1 MAPTSKSKSF
11 ATETK
16 LVQELAAIFDDSELT
31 ELELETEQI
40 SIRLS
45 RGQQGQQ
52 IISMPQTMAA
62 PVAQAT
68 PAAAPGGAPAATSEG
83 PQASA
88 TDFTSHEGAVRSP
101 MVGTVYRAPEPGA
114 ADFVSEG
121 DAVKKGQTLFI
132 VEAMKVMNPITAPA
146 DGTVTKILVDNA
158 QPIEFDQPLAV
169 IE

>member
-1 MAPTSKSKSF
+1 MAPTSKAKSF

-16 LVQELAAIFDDSELT
+16 LVQDLAAIFDDRELT
-31 ELELETEQI
+31 ELELETDQI

-45 RGQQGQQ
+45 RGQQGQTML
-52 IISMPQTMAA
+52 SMPQPTAA
-62 PVAQAT
+62 PVAQA
-68 PAAAPGGAPAATSEG
+68 PAAPSAPVTAEPA

-88 TDFTSHEGAVRSP
+88 ADLASHEGALRSP

-121 DAVKKGQTLFI
+121 DTVKKGQTLFI

>member
-1 MAPTSKSKSF
+1 MAPTSKAKSF

-16 LVQELAAIFDDSELT
+16 LVQDLAAIFDDRELT
-31 ELELETEQI
+31 ELELETDQI

-45 RGQQGQQ
+45 RGQQGQAML
-52 IISMPQTMAA
+52 SMPQPMAA
-62 PVAQAT
+62 PVVQ
-68 PAAAPGGAPAATSEG
+68 APAAPSAPVTAEPA

-88 TDFTSHEGAVRSP
+88 ADLASHEGALRSP

-121 DAVKKGQTLFI
+121 DTVKKGQTLFI

>member
-1 MAPTSKSKSF
+1 MAPTSKAKSF

-16 LVQELAAIFDDSELT
+16 LVQDLAAIFDDRELT
-31 ELELETEQI
+31 ELELETDQI

-45 RGQQGQQ
+45 RGQKGQTML
-52 IISMPQTMAA
+52 SMPQPMAA
-62 PVAQAT
+62 PVAQA
-68 PAAAPGGAPAATSEG
+68 PAAPSAPVTAEPA

-88 TDFTSHEGAVRSP
+88 ADLASHEGALRSP

-121 DAVKKGQTLFI
+121 DTVKKGQTLFI

>member
-16 LVQELAAIFDDSELT
+16 LVQDLAAIFDDSELT

-45 RGQQGQQ
+45 RGQQGQPMF
-52 IISMPQTMAA
+52 SMPQALAA
-62 PVAQAT
+62 PVVQPAPAAGPSA
-68 PAAAPGGAPAATSEG
+68 PAAASEA

-88 TDFTSHEGAVRSP
+88 ADLANHEGAVRSP

-121 DAVKKGQTLFI
+121 DTVKKGQTLFI

>member
-1 MAPTSKSKSF
+1 MAPTSKAKSF

-16 LVQELAAIFDDSELT
+16 LVQDLAAIFDDRELT
-31 ELELETEQI
+31 ELELETDQI

-45 RGQQGQQ
+45 RGQQGQAML
-52 IISMPQTMAA
+52 SMPQPMAA
-62 PVAQAT
+62 PVAQA
-68 PAAAPGGAPAATSEG
+68 PAAPSAPATAEPA

-88 TDFTSHEGAVRSP
+88 ADLASHEGALRSP

-121 DAVKKGQTLFI
+121 DTVKKGQTLFI

>member
-1 MAPTSKSKSF
+1 MAPTSKAKSF

-16 LVQELAAIFDDSELT
+16 LVQDLAAIFDDRELT
-31 ELELETEQI
+31 ELELETDQI

-45 RGQQGQQ
+45 RGQQGQAML
-52 IISMPQTMAA
+52 SMPQPMAA
-62 PVAQAT
+62 PVAQA
-68 PAAAPGGAPAATSEG
+68 PAAPSALATAEPA

-88 TDFTSHEGAVRSP
+88 ADLASHEGALRSP

-121 DAVKKGQTLFI
+121 DTVKKGQTLFI

>member
-1 MAPTSKSKSF
+1 MAPTSKSKPF

-16 LVQELAAIFDDSELT
+16 LVQDLAAIFDDSELT

-45 RGQQGQQ
+45 RGQQGQPVV
-52 IISMPQTMAA
+52 SMPQAMLAPAA
-62 PVAQAT
+62 QPAPGAA
-68 PAAAPGGAPAATSEG
+68 AAAPEA

-88 TDFTSHEGAVRSP
+88 SDLATHEGAVRSP

-121 DAVKKGQTLFI
+121 DTVKKGQTLFI

>member
-1 MAPTSKSKSF
+1 MAPTSKAKSF

-16 LVQELAAIFDDSELT
+16 LVQDLAAIFDDRELT
-31 ELELETEQI
+31 ELELETDQI

-45 RGQQGQQ
+45 RGQQGQAML
-52 IISMPQTMAA
+52 SMPQPMAA
-62 PVAQAT
+62 PVAQA
-68 PAAAPGGAPAATSEG
+68 PAAPSAPVTAEPA

-88 TDFTSHEGAVRSP
+88 ADLASHEGALCSP

-121 DAVKKGQTLFI
+121 DTVKKGQTLFI

>member
-1 MAPTSKSKSF
+1 MAPTLKAKSF

-16 LVQELAAIFDDSELT
+16 LVQDLAAIFDDRELT
-31 ELELETEQI
+31 ELELETDQI

-45 RGQQGQQ
+45 RGQQGQAML
-52 IISMPQTMAA
+52 SMPQPMAA
-62 PVAQAT
+62 PVAQA
-68 PAAAPGGAPAATSEG
+68 PAAPSAPVTAEPA

-88 TDFTSHEGAVRSP
+88 ADLASHEGALRSP

-121 DAVKKGQTLFI
+121 DTVKKGQTLFI

>member
-16 LVQELAAIFDDSELT
+16 LVQDLAAIFDDSELT
-31 ELELETEQI
+31 ELELETDQI

-45 RGQQGQQ
+45 RGQQGQPMVS
-52 IISMPQTMAA
+52 IPQPVAA
-62 PVAQAT
+62 PVASTA
-68 PAAAPGGAPAATSEG
+68 PAAPAPAATE
-83 PQASA
+83 AA
-88 TDFTSHEGAVRSP
+88 TPSSGADLANSEGAVRSP

-114 ADFVSEG
+114 PDFVNEG
-121 DAVKKGQTLFI
+121 DKVKKGQTLFI

>member
-1 MAPTSKSKSF
+1 MAPTSKAKSF

-16 LVQELAAIFDDSELT
+16 LVQDLAAIFDDRELT
-31 ELELETEQI
+31 ELELETDQI

-45 RGQQGQQ
+45 RGQQGQAML
-52 IISMPQTMAA
+52 SMPQPMAA
-62 PVAQAT
+62 PVAQA
-68 PAAAPGGAPAATSEG
+68 PAAPSAPVTAEPA

-88 TDFTSHEGAVRSP
+88 ADLASHEGALRSP

-121 DAVKKGQTLFI
+121 DTVKKGQTLFI